1 MGLWA
6 DIKGITGLGGTAG
19 FLKVSTAG
27 AISVDPGG
35 SGDVVGPAGATAGHL
50 AVFADATGK
59 ILKDGGAPS
68 SGGAKR
74 WRLIAGM

>member
-6 DIKGITGLGGTAG
+6 DIKGITGLGGSAG
-19 FLKVSTAG
+19 FLKVSAAG

-50 AVFADATGK
+50 AVFADSSGK
-59 ILKDGGAPS
+59 VLKDGGAIQ
-68 SGGAKR
+68 SGSMLR
-74 WRLIAGM
+74 WRMRRGL